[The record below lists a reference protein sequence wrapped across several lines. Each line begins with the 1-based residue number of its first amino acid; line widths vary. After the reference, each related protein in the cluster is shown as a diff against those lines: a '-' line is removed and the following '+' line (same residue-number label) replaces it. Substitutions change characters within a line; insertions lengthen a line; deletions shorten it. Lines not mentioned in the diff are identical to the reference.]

1 MLPLY
6 CLNLAFKISL
16 DLFKPLARYM
26 SVGGGLPFRRGVCEK
41 KREAEAIMHYISS
54 SMFIY

>member
-16 DLFKPLARYM
+16 DLFKPLPALLDGWG
-26 SVGGGLPFRRGVCEK
+26 VTFFRRGVSGVMK
-41 KREAEAIMHYISS
+41 ITP
-54 SMFIY
+54 

>member
-16 DLFKPLARYM
+16 DLFKPLTANVAWWVRDRLD
-26 SVGGGLPFRRGVCEK
+26 GGTVK
-41 KREAEAIMHYISS
+41 KRER
-54 SMFIY
+54 